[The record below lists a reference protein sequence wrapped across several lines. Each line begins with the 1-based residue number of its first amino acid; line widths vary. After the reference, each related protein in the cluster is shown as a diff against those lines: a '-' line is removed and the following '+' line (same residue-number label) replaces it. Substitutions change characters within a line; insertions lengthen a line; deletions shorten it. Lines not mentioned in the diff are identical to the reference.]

1 MYTYIY
7 ICEKFETSS
16 AIPLELERQD
26 GYTQKSL
33 KVSMKRC
40 SDGRAT
46 SKRGRDRWGVE
57 RRVDTTVPVSGASF
71 GHRRKPVDRRRAG
84 SEKSARTDQG
94 KVAGT
99 DDHALTG
106 AGQLD
111 GSIRHRE
118 NIHCHAKR

>member
-1 MYTYIY
+1 MST
-7 ICEKFETSS
+7 KHS
-16 AIPLELERQD
+16 
-26 GYTQKSL
+26 
-33 KVSMKRC
+33 

-46 SKRGRDRWGVE
+46 SKRGRDRWRVE
-57 RRVDTTVPVSGASF
+57 CRVDTTVPVSGASF
-71 GHRRKPVDRRRAG
+71 SHRRKPVDRRRAG
-84 SEKSARTDQG
+84 SEKSARANQG

-106 AGQLD
+106 TGQLD